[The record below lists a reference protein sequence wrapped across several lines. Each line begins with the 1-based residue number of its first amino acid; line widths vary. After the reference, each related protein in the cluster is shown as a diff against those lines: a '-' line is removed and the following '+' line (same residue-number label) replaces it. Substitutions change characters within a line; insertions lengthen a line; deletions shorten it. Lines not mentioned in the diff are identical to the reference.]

1 MPGKIELLAPA
12 GRWDVLEEV
21 AQAGADAV
29 YIGGKRFNM
38 RLLKS
43 DFNFSDEE
51 IKDAVPYLHA
61 QNKKLYITLNNL
73 YFERETEELK
83 EYLLLL
89 EELKV
94 DALIVQ
100 DLSLVKLHQSLDLS
114 IPLHASVQ
122 MGIGNSEVV
131 KFLEKLG
138 FARVILSKN
147 LSLEEIKQ
155 IKDRTDM
162 DIEFFVHG
170 DMCISHTGQ
179 CHMSSFIA
187 GASGNRGRC
196 IKPCRWPY
204 VLDGLEGY
212 YLAHNDLSL
221 FPFVKDLINAKV
233 DSLKVEGRMRDAGY
247 LSSIIGMYRS
257 AIDDIYKKKEDYKVD
272 QAQSNEIEKNRVR
285 NITVAN
291 LWGKLDI
298 DAVDITGEREPFFPT
313 KPRKLA
319 QLQSKANES
328 EFTNQKCEELAVK
341 IGNITAFEVAKNYC
355 DTIILGLER
364 FGQDESGFDLTAI
377 KDLLNRYNL
386 QDTKIK
392 IETPR
397 IVTEK
402 NCFDLINIIKDLDE
416 FRKQSNFAGFIV
428 NDLGSLHYL
437 GEVGFAVW
445 GGPGLNITNSKA
457 CDVLLKQGVKG
468 LCLSPELK
476 LANLEGI
483 NEYKDSLELVV
494 HGPLC
499 GIITDYTIEE
509 YHSKNNMKVNY
520 LWDNFKQGY
529 RLRLDNAGR
538 THIYYPYD
546 LSLYDYLSEFL
557 NLGFTRMRIDGHFYN
572 NEQLDRLLF
581 IYRRR
586 LKGIE
591 SDKEVEST
599 RDELLNLFPQG
610 LTDLSFNRPNV

>member
-51 IKDAVPYLHA
+51 IKDAVTFLHA

-100 DLSLVKLHQSLDLS
+100 DLSLVKLHQSLNLS

-122 MGIGNSEVV
+122 MGVGNSEAV

-138 FARVILSKN
+138 FARVILSKS

-155 IKDRTDM
+155 IKNRTNM

-247 LSSIIGMYRS
+247 LSNIISTYRS
-257 AIDDIYKKKEDYKVD
+257 AIDDIYSKKKDYQVD
-272 QAQSNEIEKNRVR
+272 QAQLAQIEKNRVR
-285 NITVAN
+285 NITLAN

-298 DAVDITGEREPFFPT
+298 DAVDTTGEREPFFPT
-313 KPRKLA
+313 KPRRLPKLETKDNA
-319 QLQSKANES
+319 S
-328 EFTNQKCEELAVK
+328 ETTNRKCEELAVK
-341 IGNITAFEVAKNYC
+341 IGNKNAFVVAKDYC
-355 DTIILGLER
+355 DTIILGLESFR
-364 FGQDESGFDLTAI
+364 QDDSGFNLTAI
-377 KDLLNRYNL
+377 KEILNQYNL
-386 QDTKIK
+386 LDTKIK

-402 NCFDLINIIKDLDE
+402 NWPDILNVGKELDE
-416 FRKQSNFAGFIV
+416 FRKESNFAGFIV
-428 NDLGSLHYL
+428 NDLGSLNYL
-437 GEVGFAVW
+437 AKMGFAVW

-457 CDVLLKQGVKG
+457 CNVLLKQGAKG

-476 LANLEGI
+476 LGNLKGI
-483 NEYKDSLELVV
+483 NEHKDSLELVV

-499 GIITDYTIEE
+499 GIITDYPIEE
-509 YHSKNNMKVNY
+509 YHGGNNMKVNY

-538 THIYYPYD
+538 THVYYPYD

-557 NLGFTRMRIDGHFYN
+557 NLGFTRMRIDGHLYHN
-572 NEQLDRLLF
+572 GQLDRLLF
-581 IYRRR
+581 IYHRS
-586 LKGIE
+586 LNNIQSNGGTE
-591 SDKEVEST
+591 GF

-610 LTDLSFNRPNV
+610 LTDLSFSRPNV